1 MNNLQPFRISTG
13 IDLPLFERPS
23 PLRCSLPKK
32 RDLDCQVRTME
43 ELVVVANEVQI

>member
-1 MNNLQPFRISTG
+1 MNNLHPFRIPTG
-13 IDLPLFERPS
+13 VDLLLVERHS
-23 PLRCSLPKK
+23 PCSLPKK